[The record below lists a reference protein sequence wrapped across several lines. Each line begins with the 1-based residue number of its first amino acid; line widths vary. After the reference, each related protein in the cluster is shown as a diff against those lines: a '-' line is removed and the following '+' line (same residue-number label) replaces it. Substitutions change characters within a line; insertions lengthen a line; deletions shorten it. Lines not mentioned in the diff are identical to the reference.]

1 MRRKGFRGRRPM
13 VAMMLKTLP
22 CAMLVTAILAVLP
35 GAAPAMDNPCSDRKL
50 VIKQLSALY
59 SEKPVAMG
67 LANNGGVIELLHS
80 KDRTTWT
87 LIITMPN
94 GVSCPVAAGESWES
108 VPVRAG
114 SRT

>member
-1 MRRKGFRGRRPM
+1 MGAK
-13 VAMMLKTLP
+13 MLKNLLGSMVLTATL
-22 CAMLVTAILAVLP
+22 AIIS
-35 GAAPAMDNPCSDRKL
+35 GAAPAMDSPCSERKV
-50 VIKQLSALY
+50 VIRQLSALF

-67 LANNGGVIELLHS
+67 LTNNGGVIELLHS

-94 GVSCPVAAGESWES
+94 GVTCPIAAGESWETIS
-108 VPVRAG
+108 TQLG